1 MNYQIIWSDFS
12 HKQLDAIFDYYSK
25 KVNKKTATKIIKK
38 ILSEVTVLRQTPF
51 AGQIENTL
59 TDRKISYRYLVCN
72 NYKIIYS
79 IIEDAHLIKI
89 ADVFD
94 TRQNPTKI
102 EREK

>member
-1 MNYQIIWSDFS
+1 MKYQIIWSDFS
-12 HKQLDAIFDYYSK
+12 DQQLNEIFDYYSK
-25 KVNKKTATKIIKK
+25 KVNKRTATKIIQK
-38 ILSEVTVLRQTPF
+38 ILSEVIILEKTPF

-72 NYKIIYS
+72 SYKIIYS
-79 IIEDAHLIKI
+79 IIENEQLIRI
-89 ADVFD
+89 ADIFD